1 MLTAKYIL
9 KKFSQKLSFSCI
21 MVHYLIILCV
31 IICIILANE
40 VKVLTEKMTVLN
52 IRMSVEEKEE
62 LKERAAKLGDSIS
75 SYARKILFQEDNTS
89 DYVDNTNVLQEKD
102 ERISDLKTQI
112 DDYKKQIEQL
122 HTIILATQKD
132 NQLLIEQKTK
142 RWWKFWE

>member
-1 MLTAKYIL
+1 MY
-9 KKFSQKLSFSCI
+9 KKGRRW
-21 MVHYLIILCV
+21 IIG
-31 IICIILANE
+31 I
-40 VKVLTEKMTVLN
+40 N
-52 IRMSVEEKEE
+52 IESKSIEKEE
-62 LKERAAKLGDSIS
+62 LKERAAELGDSIS
-75 SYARKILFQEDNTS
+75 SYARKTLFQEDNTS

-132 NQLLIEQKTK
+132 NQLLIEQKAK

>member
-1 MLTAKYIL
+1 MLY
-9 KKFSQKLSFSCI
+9 
-21 MVHYLIILCV
+21 YLIILCV
-31 IICIILANE
+31 IICIISANE

-52 IRMSVEEKEE
+52 IRMSAEEKEE
-62 LKERAAKLGDSIS
+62 LKQRATEFGDSIS

-142 RWWKFWE
+142 RWWKFWK

>member
-1 MLTAKYIL
+1 
-9 KKFSQKLSFSCI
+9 